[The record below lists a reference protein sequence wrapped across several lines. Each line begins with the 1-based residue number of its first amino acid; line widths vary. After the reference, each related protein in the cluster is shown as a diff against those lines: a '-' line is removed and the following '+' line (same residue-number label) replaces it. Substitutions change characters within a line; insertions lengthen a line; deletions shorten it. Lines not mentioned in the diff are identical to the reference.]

1 MIRFRSV
8 VGRTI
13 ALHLVAIA
21 VTSICMPAALYL
33 MLKNAAEDLHD
44 RALREQAAEILGY
57 VAPAAGGGLQLK
69 LPSPLAELYSEAYG
83 RYAYAVLDDTG
94 TVLFS
99 SLSNRSAIAGHGAR
113 NDQVAYFSRRNGDGA
128 EIYGVSL
135 PAEAAGKHLWVQVS
149 QDLAH
154 RDVLIDD
161 IVADFFTRVGWI
173 TAPILLLL
181 LVIDVLIFRRALKP
195 IVAASMLAER
205 IGPSRTELRLPEAGM
220 PNEVEPL
227 VHAVNAALDRLEEGF
242 RGQRDFTADAAHEL
256 RTPLA
261 ILRARIDTIADR
273 DLARA
278 LREDIEGMSRLVNQL
293 LEMAELETTVIAPG
307 ETADLAEVA
316 TEIAAFLAP
325 LALAQGRTVAVSGAA
340 GAVVVAGDADM
351 LGRAIRNLVENALA
365 HTPAG
370 TVVEIEVDAAGA
382 VRVKDRGAG
391 VPEAERCQVFHRFW
405 RRDRRRPGSAGLGL
419 SIVAR
424 IAELHRARVEITDR
438 SGGGAMFSL
447 TFGSVIATAAADIE
461 PRLAAE

>member
-33 MLKNAAEDLHD
+33 MLQHAAEDLHD
-44 RALREQAAEILGY
+44 RALREQATEILGY
-57 VAPAAGGGLQLK
+57 VAPAPDGALKLK
-69 LPSPLAELYSEAYG
+69 LPNPLAELYSEAYG
-83 RYAYAVLDDTG
+83 RYAYAVLDETG
-94 TVLFS
+94 AVLFS
-99 SLSNRSAIAGHGAR
+99 SLSSRSAIAGDGAR
-113 NDQVAYFSRRNGDGA
+113 KDEVAYFTRRNTDGA

-135 PAEAAGKHLWVQVS
+135 PAERAGKHLWVQVS

-181 LVIDVLIFRRALKP
+181 LVIDVVIFRRALKP
-195 IVAASMLAER
+195 IVAASALAER
-205 IGPSRTELRLPEAGM
+205 IGPSRTELRLPEAGL
-220 PNEVEPL
+220 PKEVGPL

-261 ILRARIDTIADR
+261 ILRARIDTISDR
-273 DLARA
+273 DLARS

-293 LEMAELETTVIAPG
+293 LEMAELETSVIGAG
-307 ETADLAEVA
+307 ETADLAGVA
-316 TEIAAFLAP
+316 TEIAGFIAP
-325 LALAQGRTVAVSGAA
+325 LAVAQGRTVAVTGAA
-340 GAVVVAGDADM
+340 GPVVVTGNAEM

-365 HTPAG
+365 HTQPG
-370 TVVEIEVDAAGA
+370 TAVEIEVDPSGA

-391 VPEAERCQVFHRFW
+391 VPEGERGQIFRRFW

-424 IAELHRARVEITDR
+424 IAELHGARIGIADR
-438 SGGGAMFSL
+438 PGGGAAFSL
-447 TFGSVIATAAADIE
+447 TFPNVIAAVPEIGQ
-461 PRLAAE
+461 RLAAE